1 MIKFAYEQDYF
12 RALTGGPWVLTSL
25 GNLIGKTVRI
35 DFNTQRAERVKFA
48 RIAVEID
55 LSEPLLPVVL
65 LDGVHQLVEY
75 ENMPTICFEC
85 GRIGHDSNQCP
96 HKVVVGQPPSLEAND
111 LRSSATASS
120 PPASAPDQYGP
131 WMLVSRRSRRP
142 NKATRPIKEGHDQ
155 RKDSTSSSGA
165 DLSGK
170 KERKMGD
177 LRRK

>member
-1 MIKFAYEQDYF
+1 MVAWVRFPHLPIHFYHGQ
-12 RALTGGPWVLTSL
+12 VLTSL

-75 ENMPTICFEC
+75 ENMPTT
-85 GRIGHDSNQCP
+85 
-96 HKVVVGQPPSLEAND
+96 
-111 LRSSATASS
+111 TASS